1 MSCSVARAAQLLG
14 VSPATVRRRLARG
27 EIPGQL
33 IPRQRGSDGRIL
45 SPERWEV
52 HLEAGEAG
60 GGEECQQEQERQEL
74 EEQEAHQDL
83 EEQEAHQD
91 LEEQEAH
98 QDLEEQETPERSGGS
113 MWLWILGGLA
123 LVGLA
128 AALGSSGS
136 RSGEAW
142 SQQPEET

>member
-91 LEEQEAH
+91 LEEQE
-98 QDLEEQETPERSGGS
+98 TPERSGGS